1 MISAAIQTTGRLR
14 SRAKELA
21 PGVMLAALVAMAAQF
36 VSEHSEAPAMLMALL
51 FGMALNFMSEEGE
64 SAGPGIVFSSKALLK
79 IGIVL
84 LGARISTD
92 ILFVVG
98 WQTLCLVIAGL
109 FATMG
114 FGLIIGRLLNR
125 STRFAVLTAGA
136 VSICGASAALAINSV
151 LPSSKISER
160 QLLVTILGVTAL
172 STAAMIIYPAL
183 MSSFGATDEQAA
195 IFIGA
200 TIHDVAQVVGAGYSM
215 SDPVGELSTFVKL
228 MRVTLLAPTVIIIAL
243 MFRKQRAEGQA
254 ATGGF
259 TQIIPAFVVGFL
271 LFAAG
276 NSCGLLPQG
285 FVDLSGQLSRVLLL
299 TAIAAVGINTK
310 LKELTSLGYA
320 TLALIVAETLFL
332 ASFAGA
338 VIFAFQAV

>member
-1 MISAAIQTTGRLR
+1 MISATIESAQRLR
-14 SRAKELA
+14 TQIKTLA

-51 FGMALNFMSEEGE
+51 FGIALNFLNEEGE
-64 SAGPGIVFSSKALLK
+64 SARPGIVFSSKALLK

-98 WQTLCLVIAGL
+98 WQTLCLVMAGL
-109 FATMG
+109 VLTLM
-114 FGLIIGRLLNR
+114 FGLFFGRLLGQ

-151 LPSSKISER
+151 LPSSKLAER

-172 STAAMIIYPAL
+172 STAAMIVYPAL
-183 MSSFGATDEQAA
+183 MTSIGASEEEAA
-195 IFIGA
+195 VFIGA

-215 SDPVGELSTFVKL
+215 NDQVGELSTFVKL

-243 MFRKQRAEGQA
+243 AFRRQSSA
-254 ATGGF
+254 AN
-259 TQIIPAFVVGFL
+259 VVGGVGQIVPLFVIGFL
-271 LFAAG
+271 VLAIA
-276 NSCGLLPQG
+276 NSCGLLPSA
-285 FVDLSGQLSRVLLL
+285 FVEMAGRVSRIFLL
-299 TAIAAVGINTK
+299 TAIAAVGVNTK
-310 LKELTSLGYA
+310 LNELTSLGYA
-320 TLALIVAETLFL
+320 TLVLIFAETVFL

-338 VIFAFQAV
+338 IIFLF